1 MSCFALL
8 TENIS
13 LEIKPQCV
21 WVCVCV
27 FSLIY
32 WLQVFKQ
39 NLSILKRI
47 EVKFSGHFFPCSPTI
62 LPISPPTYPVLFLF
76 SFHSPPILS
85 HPSSVLTHS
94 PSVPPS
100 LSLCSSP
107 VLQCSPTGLSCSPI
121 LHHYPA
127 LLQFSPHS
135 PLFYTSHET
144 GQ

>member
-13 LEIKPQCV
+13 SEIKPQCV

-47 EVKFSGHFFPCSPTI
+47 EVNKFSGHLFPCSPTI
-62 LPISPPTYPVLFLF
+62 LTISPLHLPSSLPVLFPF
-76 SFHSPPILS
+76 SSHSQSSFLCS
-85 HPSSVLTHS
+85 HPFSICAPPHS
-94 PSVPPS
+94 PSVLPR
-100 LSLCSSP
+100 SP
-107 VLQCSPTGLSCSPI
+107 VFTYRPLLFSHSPSFPCSPPVLP
-121 LHHYPA
+121 P
-127 LLQFSPHS
+127 FSS
-135 PLFYTSHET
+135 VLYIT
-144 GQ
+144 